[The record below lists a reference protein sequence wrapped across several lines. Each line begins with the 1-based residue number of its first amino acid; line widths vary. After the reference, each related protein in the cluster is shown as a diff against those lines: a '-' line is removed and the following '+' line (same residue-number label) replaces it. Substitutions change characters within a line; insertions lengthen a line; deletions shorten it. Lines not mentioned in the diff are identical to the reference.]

1 MTAPTKAQADAAYA
15 HREDNPDA
23 YTAREPSAEV
33 LANVEII
40 RAFESDPAN
49 QPEENNG
56 VAL

>member
-1 MTAPTKAQADAAYA
+1 MIAPTKAQADAAYA
-15 HREDNPDA
+15 HRENNPDD

-33 LANVEII
+33 LANVETI
-40 RAFESDPAN
+40 RAFESCVDI